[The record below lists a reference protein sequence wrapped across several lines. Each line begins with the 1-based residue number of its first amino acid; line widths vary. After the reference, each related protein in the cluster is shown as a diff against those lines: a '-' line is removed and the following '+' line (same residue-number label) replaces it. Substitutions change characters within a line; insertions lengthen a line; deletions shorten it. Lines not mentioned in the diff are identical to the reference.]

1 MKEVIGIIGP
11 VCSGKDLAGGY
22 LSEKLDIPTY
32 QISSPLR
39 KICNQ
44 RGLPIERENLIKID
58 GELAGEYGDEC
69 LARHI
74 LDNSTEKR
82 LIITGMR
89 QLGQIALLNSETNLF
104 LLSIDASSIIRF
116 DRSRY
121 DKKIGEASD
130 IKLFRQREIDENR
143 APSLQRLFDC
153 MQKADYEIINDGS
166 IYFFQKKLDQVAE
179 LINEKFDT

>member
-11 VCSGKDLAGGY
+11 ISSGKDFAGDY

-32 QISSPLR
+32 QISSPLK

-69 LARHI
+69 LLRHI
-74 LDNSTEKR
+74 MDNSAEKR

-104 LLSIDASSIIRF
+104 LLSIDASLAVRF
-116 DRSRY
+116 NRSQL
-121 DKKIGEASD
+121 DGKPGEAND
-130 IKLFRQREIDENR
+130 IELFRRREIDKNS
-143 APSLQRLFDC
+143 APNPQRLFDC
-153 MQKADYEIINDGS
+153 MQKANYEIMNDGS
-166 IYFFQKKLDQVAE
+166 IYFFQKKLDQVVD
-179 LINEKFDT
+179 LINEKFEA